1 MRKYVLLIIAVLAVI
16 VGILGFFFSS
26 PKYQIGDNIIEGK
39 YLDTAYEAFV
49 DSDGCPEYEFENDLA
64 TIDINNNFAIWIAS
78 TKTREFMLVKMS
90 IKDGKYC
97 SLDDFTIIKIK
108 DCNTSKLERENTL
121 GDKKLLQYSIVPSVD
136 YKAMKNVKTEN
147 FIYKNKPFV
156 FAYRIVDNNR

>member
-16 VGILGFFFSS
+16 VGVLGFFFSS
-26 PKYQIGDNIIEGK
+26 PKYQIGDEIIEGK
-39 YLDTAYEAFV
+39 YLDTAYEAFM
-49 DSDGCPEYEFENDLA
+49 DSGGFPEFEFENDLA
-64 TIDINNNFAIWIAS
+64 TIDIDDNFAIWIAS
-78 TKTREFMLVKMS
+78 TKTDEFMLVKMS

-121 GDKKLLQYSIVPSVD
+121 GGEKLLQYSIIPSAD
-136 YKAMKNVKTEN
+136 YKTEENVKTES

-156 FAYRIVDNNR
+156 FAYKIVDNNR